1 MASKSTTEELLS
13 LLRRERIRDPQA
25 GWVSALRC
33 RGIVGDAAGQR
44 ISELR
49 ADGWEI
55 TATRLGGSSMAHYRL
70 ENLNRGAPI
79 EARRQFYLR
88 GEMIAALARG
98 ELPDEVIQE
107 ARRLYPGEQRKL
119 F

>member
-1 MASKSTTEELLS
+1 
-13 LLRRERIRDPQA
+13 
-25 GWVSALRC
+25 
-33 RGIVGDAAGQR
+33 
-44 ISELR
+44 
-49 ADGWEI
+49 
-55 TATRLGGSSMAHYRL
+55 MAHYRL

>member
-1 MASKSTTEELLS
+1 MAHKTTTEELLS

-25 GWVSALRC
+25 GWVSAQRC

-49 ADGWEI
+49 ADGWHI
-55 TATRLGGSSMAHYRL
+55 TATRMGASPMAHYRL
-70 ENLNRGAPI
+70 ENLNKGAPI
-79 EARRQFYLR
+79 EPKRQFNLR
-88 GEMIAALARG
+88 GELIAALARG

-107 ARRLYPGEQRKL
+107 ARRLYPGDQRKL